1 MEDVAASASSMA
13 GDLLKVASAGSRK
26 RADEDL
32 PEVRRASMAE
42 DAADVGKDI
51 LRQVGP
57 AATVV
62 VVLVFVVYWLSATV
76 MHSGPEYPPLG
87 TVSGI
92 VTIDGKPLPNAEVIF
107 RPLAGD
113 QDGKQSASIGITDQ
127 TGKYTVNYVRNVPGA
142 AVGPHR
148 IEIHARDANG
158 REQVP
163 IKYNYKT
170 ELLFEVKEGSNDAN
184 FPLSLD

>member
-1 MEDVAASASSMA
+1 MAIRFKCKCGKKYKTTDDKIGKKILCSACGDPIIVPESDTVEMEDVAAYASSMA

-107 RPLAGD
+107 RPLAVTRT
-113 QDGKQSASIGITDQ
+113 ASSRRRSGSPI
-127 TGKYTVNYVRNVPGA
+127 RP
-142 AVGPHR
+142 
-148 IEIHARDANG
+148 ANI
-158 REQVP
+158 P
-163 IKYNYKT
+163 SIM
-170 ELLFEVKEGSNDAN
+170 
-184 FPLSLD
+184 